1 MQLKIVWSKNF
12 QLNGSELLIS
22 FVDGSTMTVTIAECN
37 SPPLHEGPE
46 SGRSQRDEA
55 KILVECEDG
64 LWSDRYATQC
74 SYEHFVVKT
83 LIELFSV
90 MMTIRMCGP
99 EYPESRSDR
108 YARPCRGHR
117 LDGTGPNM
125 AKVGVAK

>member
-1 MQLKIVWSKNF
+1 MLQDVLSPQPALLRSF
-12 QLNGSELLIS
+12 QFIE
-22 FVDGSTMTVTIAECN
+22 
-37 SPPLHEGPE
+37 
-46 SGRSQRDEA
+46 Q
-55 KILVECEDG
+55 ILDG
-64 LWSDRYATQC
+64 LWSDRHATQC

-125 AKVGVAK
+125 AKVGVAKWRSHGLADAPLFEARFRKF

>member
-1 MQLKIVWSKNF
+1 MLQDVLSPQPALLRSF
-12 QLNGSELLIS
+12 QFIE
-22 FVDGSTMTVTIAECN
+22 
-37 SPPLHEGPE
+37 
-46 SGRSQRDEA
+46 Q
-55 KILVECEDG
+55 ILDG
-64 LWSDRYATQC
+64 LWSDRHATQC

-117 LDGTGPNM
+117 LDCTGPNM
-125 AKVGVAK
+125 AKVGSPSGVRMDWPMRPFLRRASESSEALSFRI